1 MATIV
6 FSDSQLCAVCQKGSI
21 DGLTHPKCRTKYE
34 IDGIL
39 FSVAYKG
46 VVKKMI
52 YQFKYQPFLSDL
64 KGIMGRLMHEGMI
77 QQEVF
82 EQFLQS
88 KRAIIIPVP
97 LHSSR
102 LKKRGYNQA
111 ELLAR
116 ELSQKAETPYVV
128 NVLKRVRQTAP
139 QFELK
144 REERQKNIKGAFSID
159 DRYKKKMM
167 GKWVLLVDDI
177 TTTGSTL
184 RECAK
189 VLKKSGAEKVL
200 GITFAHE
207 AN

>member
-144 REERQKNIKGAFSID
+144 REERQKNIKGAFVID
-159 DRYKKKMM
+159 DKYKKKLL
-167 GKWVLLVDDI
+167 GKWVILVDDI
-177 TTTGSTL
+177 TTTRSTL
-184 RECAK
+184 RECAR
-189 VLKKSGAEKVL
+189 VLKKSGVERVI

-207 AN
+207 G